1 MRSIASRRPPSP
13 RNLLLAVTAS
23 LALAAC
29 ADQSTE
35 PAASLPADAR
45 SSAPRASEAGAVYTT
60 TNGASAN
67 AVIAF
72 RRAADGALTSLAT
85 FPTGGRGIGGG
96 VDPLTSQFAVIL
108 SDDARLLF
116 TVNAGSDDVTSFQV
130 ADDGGLTLA
139 DRRSS
144 GGDQPVSLAAHGHL
158 LYVLNA
164 GDNTVTGLRVNPQ
177 GRLLVIPGA
186 TRALAAGASGAS
198 TIHFSADG
206 AELIVTERL
215 SNRIETL
222 AVGANGRLGAPV
234 VTASSGATPFGFDV
248 TTAGVAVVSEAG
260 GTAATAPNGSLSS
273 YTAGA
278 GGSLELVT
286 RSLNTGG
293 RAPCWVVA
301 TTDGRFAFVANSASD
316 AIASVG
322 VGGNGALT
330 LLDAAAAT
338 TTAGATPID
347 IDLSTGDRFLYA
359 LEAGTGS
366 VGVFAVGGGGSL
378 TAGTAV
384 PTGQSGGSGLQGIAA
399 F

>member
-1 MRSIASRRPPSP
+1 MRSIPNRRPPS
-13 RNLLLAVTAS
+13 LLLAVTAS

-29 ADQSTE
+29 ADQSTQ
-35 PAASLPADAR
+35 PDVPLPADAR
-45 SSAPRASEAGAVYTT
+45 SSGPGASEAGAVYTT

-72 RRAADGALTSLAT
+72 RRAADGALTSLGA
-85 FPTGGRGIGGG
+85 FPTGGQGIGGG
-96 VDPLTSQFAVIL
+96 VDPLTSQYAVIL
-108 SDDARLLF
+108 NDDDRLLF
-116 TVNAGSDDVTSFQV
+116 TVNAGSDDVTSFRV
-130 ADDGGLTLA
+130 ADDGSLALT

-144 GGDQPVSLAAHGHL
+144 GGDRPVSLAAHGHF

-164 GDNTVTGLRVNPQ
+164 GDNAVTGLRVNPQ
-177 GRLLVIPGA
+177 GKLLAIPGA

-222 AVGANGRLGAPV
+222 AVGADGRLGAPV

-260 GTAATAPNGSLSS
+260 GTAATAPNGSVSS
-273 YTAGA
+273 YRTGA

-286 RSLNTGG
+286 GSISTGG
-293 RAPCWVVA
+293 MAPCWVIA
-301 TTDGRFAFVANSASD
+301 TTDGRFAFVANSASN

-322 VGGNGALT
+322 VGGNGSLT

-338 TTAGATPID
+338 TAAGATPID

-359 LEAGTGS
+359 LEAGAGT
-366 VGVFAVGGGGSL
+366 VGVFVVGSGGSL
-378 TAGTAV
+378 TVGTAV
-384 PTGQSGGSGLQGIAA
+384 PTGQSGSSGLQGIAA